1 MTGKERETWTQ
12 HSKHSVRV
20 TDYAVVTLSL
30 FSTRGMFAGGLRE
43 MQQKEIPIHGVSYM
57 SMKKILD
64 YIYTAEIELDLECV
78 QEVLIAATLVQ
89 VGSLLASLLS

>member
-1 MTGKERETWTQ
+1 MDYVVVMT
-12 HSKHSVRV
+12 S
-20 TDYAVVTLSL
+20 LS
-30 FSTRGMFAGGLRE
+30 SIRGMFAGGLRE

-89 VGSLLASLLS
+89 VNSLLTSLQS